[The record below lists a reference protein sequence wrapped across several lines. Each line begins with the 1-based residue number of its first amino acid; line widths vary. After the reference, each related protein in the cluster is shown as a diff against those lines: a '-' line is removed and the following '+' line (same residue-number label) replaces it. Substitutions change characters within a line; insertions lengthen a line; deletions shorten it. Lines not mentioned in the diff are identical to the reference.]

1 MVATTATMIA
11 GTAAATANIVTM
23 RSCRPD
29 PACPRKRDC
38 TSSMASVTTS
48 ATTSST
54 SRPLATQIS
63 VQTSGVG
70 SMLVAPVMIR
80 NEPEATST
88 DSTTTIRPTARSAWR
103 PRWLNS
109 DRELGADG
117 FGGFRNVPAG
127 QCCVAHVTDRF
138 PECRKE
144 GVS

>member
-11 GTAAATANIVTM
+11 GTAAATANIATM

-54 SRPLATQIS
+54 SRPLAIQIS

-109 DRELGADG
+109 DRELGGMASVASG
-117 FGGFRNVPAG
+117 MCPLASAVSLMSQTVSRNA
-127 QCCVAHVTDRF
+127 AKRA
-138 PECRKE
+138 
-144 GVS
+144 